1 MGSTIPGYI
10 PNNFLP
16 AQHIPTVKNE
26 ESLKRLRMGAN
37 SDVFVLEDGDGD
49 DPIGYICQ
57 TDSLGTMT
65 YEVYELVKRKSKEEQ
80 QRDEFTDALLL
91 INTRLERLEAMY
103 NESNTQRV
111 AQSPNK
117 QSITEFTTDQSN
129 LGYSPILGEP
139 EGFH

>member
-1 MGSTIPGYI
+1 MGNTIPGYI
-10 PNNFLP
+10 PNNYLP

-37 SDVFVLEDGDGD
+37 SDVFVLLDDDGD

-65 YEVYELVKRKSKEEQ
+65 YEVYELVKRKSKEEK
-80 QRDEFTDALLL
+80 QRDELSNALLL

-111 AQSPNK
+111 AQDTSNQPTSK
-117 QSITEFTTDQSN
+117 FTTDQSD
-129 LGYSPILGEP
+129 LGYAPILGEP